1 MDAPTEP
8 DQPPLFRPSKK
19 RKIYRQR
26 ATSPP
31 TTAISPPTTEGA
43 TSSAL
48 PPQSPTSTAA
58 AAADEDAPSTAAIRR
73 LLASRRQRGG
83 GVEFRAESPRGV
95 DDEEEEGEGAVV
107 VVRRESHDDGH
118 TEEGGLSMGG
128 KRFVT
133 QTGMSAEGVD
143 RHMMAYIDSELAK
156 RLKPAGSSADTT
168 STSSIRATT
177 AAEDSATASQS
188 QRQRQPSPPYQTA
201 SRGKLMEIELPPSS
215 TPAPLAKAVRKPRLG
230 RDGQPLRGKKRR
242 TEEDI
247 RRDALVEAVM
257 RENGLGIY
265 EPPPPPTTSASG
277 DGEGDEEIAER
288 FRREFLEGVEERRR
302 GGGGGGGAGSAGKGK
317 VVGKGGKEEEGL
329 KGPKLGGS
337 RSARAGVR
345 EALLKAERGKR

>member
-1 MDAPTEP
+1 MDTDPPTAA

-31 TTAISPPTTEGA
+31 LPTITPPTEAATTATAPLPHPFA
-43 TSSAL
+43 SA
-48 PPQSPTSTAA
+48 STNE
-58 AAADEDAPSTAAIRR
+58 DDDAPSTAAIRR
-73 LLASRRQRGG
+73 LLATRRQRIG
-83 GVEFRAESPRGV
+83 GVEFRASSPRGA
-95 DDEEEEGEGAVV
+95 DNEAEEGEGEGVV
-107 VVRRESHDDGH
+107 IVRRDSQDAHDEGESA
-118 TEEGGLSMGG
+118 GGLAMGG

-156 RLKPAGSSADTT
+156 RRKPAGSTDT
-168 STSSIRATT
+168 STSTPTPFTATTT
-177 AAEDSATASQS
+177 AATTTQS
-188 QRQRQPSPPYQTA
+188 QHHPHPSPPYQTA
-201 SRGKLMEIELPPSS
+201 SRGKLLEIELPPSLPPPPPTTS
-215 TPAPLAKAVRKPRLG
+215 TRPPRLS
-230 RDGQPLRGKKRR
+230 RNGQPLRGKKRR
-242 TEEDI
+242 TEADI

-265 EPPPPPTTSASG
+265 EPPTAPTVG
-277 DGEGDEEIAER
+277 GQGEGGEGDEEIAER

-302 GGGGGGGAGSAGKGK
+302 GGGGGGGGGGK
-317 VVGKGGKEEEGL
+317 GKGGKEEEGL

>member
-1 MDAPTEP
+1 MDNPTEP

-31 TTAISPPTTEGA
+31 TTIANHPATEDT
-43 TSSAL
+43 TSSSAAL
-48 PPQSPTSTAA
+48 PPQSPTSG
-58 AAADEDAPSTAAIRR
+58 AAADDEDTVPSTAAIRR

-83 GVEFRAESPRGV
+83 GVEFRASNPRGT
-95 DDEEEEGEGAVV
+95 DDAEDVEGEGAIV

-118 TEEGGLSMGG
+118 NEEGGLAMGG

-156 RLKPAGSSADTT
+156 RHHHQPT
-168 STSSIRATT
+168 STTPSTHATTT
-177 AAEDSATASQS
+177 AAEDSAAAAASQSQS

-215 TPAPLAKAVRKPRLG
+215 SVAAPPMAKAVRKPRLG
-230 RDGQPLRGKKRR
+230 RDGKPLRGKKRR

-257 RENGLGIY
+257 QENSLGIY
-265 EPPPPPTTSASG
+265 EPPPPPTTSTAG

-302 GGGGGGGAGSAGKGK
+302 GGGGGGGQAKK
-317 VVGKGGKEEEGL
+317 VVGKGGKEE
-329 KGPKLGGS
+329 
-337 RSARAGVR
+337 
-345 EALLKAERGKR
+345 